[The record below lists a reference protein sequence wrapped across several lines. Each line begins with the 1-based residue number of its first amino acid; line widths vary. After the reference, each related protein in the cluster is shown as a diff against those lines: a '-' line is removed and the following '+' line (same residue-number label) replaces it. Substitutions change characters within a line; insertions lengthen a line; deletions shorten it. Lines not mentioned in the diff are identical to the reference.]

1 MAIVGA
7 MQSVGMNAASVIT
20 AKLNLNMSAAAENM
34 LRMPISVAAPLPPP
48 TTVLRIA
55 QAAITLIGAASK
67 TAAARFIP
75 AKSACLTALEEALI
89 DASFRHQRESSA
101 R

>member
-67 TAAARFIP
+67 TAVARCKPDKFAFSTVHECAA
-75 AKSACLTALEEALI
+75 
-89 DASFRHQRESSA
+89 
-101 R
+101 